1 MAKKIGEILL
11 KANLIT
17 NDQLQQALQE
27 QKRSGERLGSLL
39 VKMGFLEEDD
49 ILSCLSKQ
57 FGVPSIDLE
66 TFQIEGSVLE
76 TIPINTAKKYT
87 VIPISRVGGTL
98 TLAMADPSDIFAIE
112 DIKFMTNY
120 NIEPVVASERAILEA
135 IDTQYSQKPKKRVQ
149 TSQQQQQQQ
158 QQQKKDEGGT
168 IDYKDFSFKEEDI
181 EQSTIDENM
190 EAPTVDIDDFEQM
203 VKGAVDQ
210 VEVVEDDDEVANPL
224 EAENAPVIKL
234 VNGILLNAVKRKV
247 SDIHIEPYEKAYRVR
262 YRLDGSLHQVMGLP
276 LSLKNAITSRIKI
289 MSQLDIAEKRLPQ
302 DGRIKLKIGKRKD
315 MDYRVSILPTLFGEK
330 IVMRLLDKSNL
341 QLDMTKLGFEP
352 ISLERFKKAI
362 ESPYGMVLVTGPT
375 GSGKTTTLYS
385 ALSSLNTPD
394 INIMTA
400 EDPVEFNLMGINQVQ
415 MHDEIGLNFAA
426 ALRSFLRQDPDVIL
440 VGEIRDFETAEI
452 GIKAALTGHLV
463 LSTLHTNDAPSTVSR
478 LLNMGVEPFLVAS
491 SVLLIVAQR
500 LLRRLCTECKQ
511 LKRVPSDIPRDV
523 LVRSGF
529 SEQDAEEIT
538 QVYGPA
544 QNPKCPLCGGSGYKG
559 RIALYEVMQM
569 TGGLR
574 EMILQG
580 GSTDEIRARAN
591 SEGML
596 TLRQS
601 GLQKVRD
608 GLTSLEEVLKV
619 TLVR

>member
-11 KANLIT
+11 KANLIS

-27 QKRSGERLGSLL
+27 QKRTGERLGSLL
-39 VKMGFLEEDD
+39 VKMGFLAEDE

-57 FGVPSIDLE
+57 FGVPAIDLE
-66 TFQIEGSVLE
+66 TFQIESSVLE
-76 TIPINTAKKYT
+76 TIPIQTAKKYT

-112 DIKFMTNY
+112 DIKFMTNF
-120 NIEPVVASERAILEA
+120 NIEPVVASERAILIA
-135 IDTQYSQKPKKRVQ
+135 IDQQYQKKSKKRTTVAAPEQ
-149 TSQQQQQQQ
+149 DRQLSS
-158 QQQKKDEGGT
+158 
-168 IDYKDFSFKEEDI
+168 IDYKDFSIKEDDLDDASVDDRI
-181 EQSTIDENM
+181 
-190 EAPTVDIDDFEQM
+190 EAPTVDINDFEAM
-203 VKGAVDQ
+203 VKGAIDQ
-210 VEVVEDDDEVANPL
+210 IEVVEEDDDETVNPL

-234 VNGILLNAVKRKV
+234 VNGILLNAVKKKV

-289 MSQLDIAEKRLPQ
+289 MSQLDIAERRLPQ

-315 MDYRVSILPTLFGEK
+315 MDYRVSVLPTLFGEK

-341 QLDMTKLGFEP
+341 QLDMTKLGFESE
-352 ISLERFKKAI
+352 SLERFREAI
-362 ESPYGMVLVTGPT
+362 QSPFGMVLVTGPT

-415 MHDEIGLNFAA
+415 MHDDIGLNFAA

-463 LSTLHTNDAPSTVSR
+463 LSTLHTNDAPSTISR
-478 LLNMGVEPFLVAS
+478 LINMGVEPFLVSS

-500 LLRRLCTECKQ
+500 LLRRLCDCKQ
-511 LKRVPSDIPRDV
+511 AKKVPDEIPYDV
-523 LVRSGF
+523 LVRAGY
-529 SEQDAEEIT
+529 AEEEVQDIK
-538 QVYGPA
+538 QLWAPKGC
-544 QNPKCPLCGGSGYKG
+544 PKCNNSGYKG
-559 RIALYEVMQM
+559 RVALYEVMKM
-569 TGGLR
+569 TANLR
-574 EMILQG
+574 EMVLQG
-580 GSTDEIRARAN
+580 ASTDELRSKA
-591 SEGML
+591 EEDGML
-596 TLRQS
+596 TLRRS
-601 GLQKVRD
+601 GLTKARD
-608 GLTSLEEVLKV
+608 GMTSLEEVLKV
-619 TLVR
+619 TLIR

>member
-1 MAKKIGEILL
+1 MAKKIGEILQ

-27 QKRSGERLGSLL
+27 QKRTGERLGSLL
-39 VKMGFLEEDD
+39 VKMGFLAEDE

-57 FGVPSIDLE
+57 FGVPAIDLE
-66 TFQIEGSVLE
+66 TFQIESSVLE
-76 TIPINTAKKYT
+76 TIPIQTAKKYT

-112 DIKFMTNY
+112 DIKFMTNF
-120 NIEPVVASERAILEA
+120 NIEPVVASERAILIA
-135 IDTQYSQKPKKRVQ
+135 IDEQYSKRSKKRTTVGLKE
-149 TSQQQQQQQ
+149 TEEKTVSS
-158 QQQKKDEGGT
+158 
-168 IDYKDFSFKEEDI
+168 IDYKDFSIKEDDLDEA
-181 EQSTIDENM
+181 SIDDRI
-190 EAPTVDIDDFEQM
+190 EAPTVDINDFEEM

-210 VEVVEDDDEVANPL
+210 IEVVEDEEEDINPL

-234 VNGILLNAVKRKV
+234 VNGILLNAVKKKV

-262 YRLDGSLHQVMGLP
+262 YRLDGALHQVMGLP
-276 LSLKNAITSRIKI
+276 LSLKNAITSRVKI

-315 MDYRVSILPTLFGEK
+315 MDYRVSVLPTLFGEK

-341 QLDMTKLGFEP
+341 QLDMTKLGFESE
-352 ISLERFKKAI
+352 SLERFR
-362 ESPYGMVLVTGPT
+362 ESIQSPFGMVLVTGPT

-415 MHDEIGLNFAA
+415 MHDDIGLNFAA

-463 LSTLHTNDAPSTVSR
+463 LSTLHTNDAPSTISR
-478 LLNMGVEPFLVAS
+478 LINMGVEPFLVSS

-500 LLRRLCTECKQ
+500 LLRRLCECKQ
-511 LKRVPSDIPRDV
+511 PKKIPEEIPYDV
-523 LVRSGF
+523 LTRAGYP
-529 SEQDAEEIT
+529 EEEAHQMT
-538 QVYGPA
+538 QLWAPKGC
-544 QNPKCPLCGGSGYKG
+544 PKCNNRGYKG
-559 RIALYEVMQM
+559 RVALYEVMKM
-569 TGGLR
+569 TANLR
-574 EMILQG
+574 EMVLQG
-580 GSTDEIRARAN
+580 ASTDELRNKA
-591 SEGML
+591 EEDGML
-596 TLRQS
+596 TLRRS
-601 GLQKVRD
+601 GLIKARD
-608 GLTSLEEVLKV
+608 GMTSLEEVLKV
-619 TLVR
+619 TLIR

>member
-11 KANLIT
+11 KANVIT
-17 NDQLQQALQE
+17 NEQLHQALQE

-39 VKMGFLEEDD
+39 VKLGFLEEEE

-57 FGVPSIDLE
+57 FGVPAIDLE

-76 TIPINTAKKYT
+76 TIPVKTAQKYT

-120 NIEPVVASERAILEA
+120 NIEPVVASERAIAEA
-135 IDTQYSQKPKKRVQ
+135 IETQYSQKSRRRTAAFTVA
-149 TSQQQQQQQ
+149 QQQA
-158 QQQKKDEGGT
+158 KKQAEMGSLN
-168 IDYKDFSFKEEDI
+168 YKDFSFKEE
-181 EQSTIDENM
+181 EIDESNID
-190 EAPTVDIDDFEQM
+190 ESFDAPTVDIDDFEAM
-203 VKGAVDQ
+203 VQGAVDQ
-210 VEVVEDDDEVANPL
+210 VEVVDYDDDEEENPF
-224 EAENAPVIKL
+224 EAEGAPVIKL

-262 YRLDGSLHQVMGLP
+262 YRLDGDLHQVMGLP
-276 LSLKNAITSRIKI
+276 MSLKAAITSRIKI

-302 DGRIKLKIGKRKD
+302 DGRIKMKIGKRRD
-315 MDYRVSILPTLFGEK
+315 MDYRVSVLPTLFGEK
-330 IVMRLLDKSNL
+330 IVLRLLDKSNL
-341 QLDMTKLGFEP
+341 QLDMTKLGFEQV
-352 ISLERFKKAI
+352 SLDRFRKAI
-362 ESPYGMVLVTGPT
+362 KSPFGMVLVTGPT

-415 MHDEIGLNFAA
+415 MHDDIGLNFAA

-478 LLNMGVEPFLVAS
+478 MINMGVEPFLVAS

-500 LLRRLCTECKQ
+500 LLRRLCDCKEV
-511 LKRVPSDIPRDV
+511 KKVPDEVPREV
-523 LVRSGF
+523 LIRAGY
-529 SEQDAEEIT
+529 SEEDASEIT
-538 QVYGPA
+538 QIWGPKGC
-544 QNPKCPLCGGSGYKG
+544 PKCGNSGYKG
-559 RIALYEVMQM
+559 RVALYEVMEM
-569 TGGLR
+569 NGGLR

-580 GSTDEIRARAN
+580 ASTDELRKKAQDD
-591 SEGML
+591 GML

-601 GLQKVRD
+601 GLQKARD
-608 GLTSLEEVLKV
+608 GMTSLEEVLKV
-619 TLVR
+619 TLIQ

>member
-17 NDQLQQALQE
+17 NDQLHQALQE
-27 QKRSGERLGSLL
+27 QKRTGERLGSLL
-39 VKMGFLEEDD
+39 VKMGFLAEEE

-57 FGVPSIDLE
+57 FGVPAIDLE
-66 TFQIEGSVLE
+66 TFQIESSVLE
-76 TIPINTAKKYT
+76 TIPTKTAKKYT

-120 NIEPVVASERAILEA
+120 NIEPVVASERSIVEA
-135 IDTQYSQKPKKRVQ
+135 IGTQYSQKPKKKRTTAV
-149 TSQQQQQQQ
+149 SQPKQ
-158 QQQKKDEGGT
+158 EAAPAMSSL
-168 IDYKDFSFKEEDI
+168 DYKDFSVKEGEIEEDSI
-181 EQSTIDENM
+181 EESF

-203 VKGAVDQ
+203 VQGAVDQ
-210 VEVVEDDDEVANPL
+210 VEVVEYEDEDVNPL
-224 EAENAPVIKL
+224 EAEGAPVIKL

-262 YRLDGSLHQVMGLP
+262 YRLDGDLHQVMGLP
-276 LSLKNAITSRIKI
+276 LSLKNAIASRIKI

-302 DGRIKLKIGKRKD
+302 DGRIKMKIGKRKD
-315 MDYRVSILPTLFGEK
+315 MDYRVSVLPTLFGEK

-341 QLDMTKLGFEP
+341 QLDMTKLGFEDS
-352 ISLERFKKAI
+352 SLQRFKNSI
-362 ESPYGMVLVTGPT
+362 DSPFGMVLVTGPT

-463 LSTLHTNDAPSTVSR
+463 LSTLHTNDAPSTISR
-478 LLNMGVEPFLVAS
+478 LINMGVEPFLVAS
-491 SVLLIVAQR
+491 SVLMIVAQR
-500 LLRRLCTECKQ
+500 LLRRLCQNCKQ
-511 LKRVPSDIPRDV
+511 VKKVPDEVPRDV
-523 LVRSGF
+523 LLRAGY
-529 SEQDAEEIT
+529 SEQEAGEIT
-538 QVYGPA
+538 QVWS
-544 QNPKCPLCGGSGYKG
+544 PKGCSVCGNSGYKG
-559 RIALYEVMQM
+559 RVALYEVMEI
-569 TGGLR
+569 TPGLR

-580 GSTDEIRARAN
+580 ASTDELREK
-591 SEGML
+591 SQEEGML

-601 GLQKVRD
+601 GLQKARD
-608 GLTSLEEVLKV
+608 GMTSLEEVLKV